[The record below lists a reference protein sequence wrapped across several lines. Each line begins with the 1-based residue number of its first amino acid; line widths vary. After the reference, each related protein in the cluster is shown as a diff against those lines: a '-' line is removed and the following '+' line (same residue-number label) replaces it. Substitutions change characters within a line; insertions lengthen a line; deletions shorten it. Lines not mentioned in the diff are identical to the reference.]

1 MKKVI
6 FDCDNTMG
14 IKNRDIDDGLALL
27 YLINNLDVEL
37 KGVTCTYGNDRL
49 DKVFTQTVKLIDD
62 LSLEIPVFKGNG
74 NYDMI
79 DYVKCEFKTEETKN
93 YLDNDAAKFIVEMV
107 NRYPNEIS
115 ILATGS
121 LQNLYDAWQIDK
133 SIVEK
138 IKEVVVMGGITE
150 PLYFNN
156 KVMNELNFSVCSRA
170 AECVINEF
178 KNLSILTGNSC
189 MEIEFTQSDLK
200 EIENIGE
207 FKNKFVFEKLCVWMD
222 EFKEMYGYDSIVL
235 WDVIAAIYLT
245 DSDLFKDNTTYINST
260 LEDLNTGKLVLVDNS
275 LGIKIN
281 IPSAKNSSQVNKKLI
296 EVVFK

>member
-14 IKNRDIDDGLALL
+14 ISNRDIDDGLALL
-27 YLINNLDVEL
+27 YLINNSEVEL
-37 KGVTCTYGNDRL
+37 KGVTCTYGNDVL
-49 DKVFTQTVKLIDD
+49 DRVFIQTVDLLDD

-74 NYDMI
+74 NYEII
-79 DYVKCEFKTEETKN
+79 DYVKGEFKTEETKN
-93 YLDNDAAKFIVEMV
+93 YLDNDAAKFMVEMV

-121 LQNLYDAWQIDK
+121 LQNLYDAWMMDK
-133 SIVEK
+133 SIVKK

-170 AECVINEF
+170 AKCVVNEF
-178 KNLSILTGNSC
+178 ENLSLLTGNSC
-189 MEIEFTQSDLK
+189 MEVEFTKSDLK

-207 FKNKFVFEKLCVWMD
+207 VKNKFVFEKLCVWMD
-222 EFKEMYGYDSIVL
+222 EFKEMYDYDSIVL

-245 DSDLFKDNTTYINST
+245 DSNLFEDNTVYINSN
-260 LEDLNTGKLVLVDNS
+260 LEDLKTGKLILSNNS
-275 LGIKIN
+275 SGRKIN
-281 IPSAKNSSQVNKKLI
+281 IPRVKISSQVNKKLI